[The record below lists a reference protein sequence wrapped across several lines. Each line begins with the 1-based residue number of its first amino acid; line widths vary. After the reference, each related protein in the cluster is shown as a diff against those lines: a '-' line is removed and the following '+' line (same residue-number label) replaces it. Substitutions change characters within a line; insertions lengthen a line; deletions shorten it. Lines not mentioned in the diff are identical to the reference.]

1 MAFVHY
7 LKQRVEAAFGLRIYR
22 SATPLGLDLNNDLKR
37 LVPQFQPRVIFD
49 VGANV
54 GQTSLYFNKLWP
66 DAEIYAFEPVSAT
79 YEELTRAVAGQKSK
93 IHCVQVALSD
103 ETGQAEI
110 RLSERSVFATLDPTF
125 TLPGSNFGRIETV
138 LKVTADDWCNSNGVK
153 HIDLLKVDA
162 EGHDLHVLKGAG
174 SLFEQQRI
182 SAVLIE
188 IHMGPSPGPTLDTIR
203 AWLEPRGYIP
213 CGIYDLEGYASK
225 KLLYGNF
232 LFLPYRMIPQ

>member
-22 SATPLGLDLNNDLKR
+22 TATPLGLDLNNDLKR

-54 GQTSLYFNKLWP
+54 GQTSLYLNKLWP

-79 YEELTRAVAGQKSK
+79 YEELKRAVAERESK
-93 IHCVQVALSD
+93 IHCVQAALSD
-103 ETGQAEI
+103 ASGQAEI
-110 RLSERSVFATLDPTF
+110 HLSELSVIATFDPAF
-125 TLPGSNFGRIETV
+125 TWPGSLSGKTETV
-138 LKVTADDWCNSNGVK
+138 LKTTAAEWCNSKGIT
-153 HIDLLKVDA
+153 HIDFLKVDA
-162 EGHDLHVLKGAG
+162 EGHDLHVLRGAAP
-174 SLFEQQRI
+174 LFDHQRI
-182 SAVLIE
+182 GAVLVE
-188 IHMGPSPGPTLDTIR
+188 IHMGPGPGPTLDTIR
-203 AWLEPRGYIP
+203 GWLEPRGYIP